1 MSETNLIPHFMLL
14 FNSKSLINRSRTE
27 VMVPLKEVNETSR
40 DKFVSAINS
49 LNPGGGTC
57 LGNGIMRGMDVSLH

>member
-1 MSETNLIPHFMLL
+1 MLL

-40 DKFVSAINS
+40 VAFVSAINS

-57 LGNGIMRGMDVSLH
+57 LGNGIMRGMDVSLHK